1 MYNPT
6 LATRRLT
13 TYMDAVRTQWPTL
26 SAEGPPPDAST
37 LARLDDA
44 WLPNPTDWKK
54 GETVRALTLAEQQ
67 LILVE
72 VLKCKASLRYWLQHY
87 ARIKDKDGR
96 SSLVYPL
103 LDSQDIMLA
112 HMAELE
118 MQCAQ
123 GLRTDGLLLIILKSR
138 QLGIS
143 TLTELVLLHRLLFH
157 SNLYALIAADVEEQS
172 ANLFNMIE
180 RALRA
185 LPWWMRPRITN
196 HVKDSELKFGDIDS
210 LLRVTFANTTRGGTQ
225 IGLEKGQLGRGAA
238 QPLTSKILTPN
249 GWTTMGQLKVGDL
262 VIGSNGK
269 PTPVMAIYP
278 QGKLPTYRITMSD
291 GASTVCC
298 GNHLWDVTVHH
309 RAGHEHVEHAVLKTT
324 ELIAGGLRN
333 AKGTWKYEV
342 PLVKPVAGYSDNLPL
357 HPYVLGALLGDGGMT
372 QGRAYITSADEGIM
386 RRFVGLLPESNY
398 VVDTGNERG
407 GRARTYRIVSRKGR
421 HGRNPVTRALKS
433 LGLMGRNSY
442 TKFVPQS
449 YMSASANDRLE
460 LLRGLL
466 DTDGWVCPGEVGF
479 CSTSHQLAKDVQAL
493 VRSLG
498 GVCSMRKKGPTRNS
512 FNPIKMRADA
522 WCLRIHLPKT
532 INPFGFSRK
541 SDTYD
546 DMIRRNTYRKIRSI
560 EPTGIEEECQ
570 CIYVGADDHLYV
582 TDDYILT
589 HNTVHLFHGSEMS
602 TWSNPGQV
610 DDALDPAIPV
620 SHNTFAV
627 LESTARGRNWWHR
640 KWLSSVA
647 GQSRWHPVFIPWY
660 AERRYQMPAP
670 ANWSATT
677 MAVRHAQAVQR
688 DSPRWCG
695 REVTLTRDQL
705 YFWERK
711 YLAAQQERTL
721 YKFLAEYAS
730 NDEECFSTSDDG
742 FFPGEVLMDL
752 RGKEWPAIANVVY
765 P

>member
-225 IGLEKGQLGRGAA
+225 IGMEKGQLGRG
-238 QPLTSKILTPN
+238 S
-249 GWTTMGQLKVGDL
+249 
-262 VIGSNGK
+262 
-269 PTPVMAIYP
+269 
-278 QGKLPTYRITMSD
+278 
-291 GASTVCC
+291 
-298 GNHLWDVTVHH
+298 
-309 RAGHEHVEHAVLKTT
+309 
-324 ELIAGGLRN
+324 
-333 AKGTWKYEV
+333 
-342 PLVKPVAGYSDNLPL
+342 
-357 HPYVLGALLGDGGMT
+357 
-372 QGRAYITSADEGIM
+372 
-386 RRFVGLLPESNY
+386 
-398 VVDTGNERG
+398 
-407 GRARTYRIVSRKGR
+407 
-421 HGRNPVTRALKS
+421 
-433 LGLMGRNSY
+433 
-442 TKFVPQS
+442 
-449 YMSASANDRLE
+449 
-460 LLRGLL
+460 
-466 DTDGWVCPGEVGF
+466 
-479 CSTSHQLAKDVQAL
+479 
-493 VRSLG
+493 
-498 GVCSMRKKGPTRNS
+498 
-512 FNPIKMRADA
+512 
-522 WCLRIHLPKT
+522 
-532 INPFGFSRK
+532 
-541 SDTYD
+541 
-546 DMIRRNTYRKIRSI
+546 
-560 EPTGIEEECQ
+560 
-570 CIYVGADDHLYV
+570 
-582 TDDYILT
+582 
-589 HNTVHLFHGSEMS
+589 TVHLFHGSEMS

-730 NDEECFSTSDDG
+730 NDEECFSVSDDG

-752 RGKEWPAIANVVY
+752 RGKEWPALANVVY